1 MLFEVLMPN
10 SRPGVLDKNFIA
22 VNFECRCRGNFDT
35 KPIYSFLVAVNFDQV
50 YIFFQ
55 NQVYISFSIM
65 NSVEESLVSRT
76 AIDALLEESDSKI
89 DETIRGLKDFLVNID
104 GAVRKLLPL
113 AVYLLGTDNEALL
126 IPANI
131 LP

>member
-1 MLFEVLMPN
+1 
-10 SRPGVLDKNFIA
+10 
-22 VNFECRCRGNFDT
+22 
-35 KPIYSFLVAVNFDQV
+35 
-50 YIFFQ
+50 
-55 NQVYISFSIM
+55 M
-65 NSVEESLVSRT
+65 NCVEESLVSRT

-113 AVYLLGTDNEALL
+113 AVSLLGTDNEALL

-131 LP
+131 LLKIGVRWSSRLHARMLQNEHDLVKKSSINIMISNEFYIVLNDGCNLK